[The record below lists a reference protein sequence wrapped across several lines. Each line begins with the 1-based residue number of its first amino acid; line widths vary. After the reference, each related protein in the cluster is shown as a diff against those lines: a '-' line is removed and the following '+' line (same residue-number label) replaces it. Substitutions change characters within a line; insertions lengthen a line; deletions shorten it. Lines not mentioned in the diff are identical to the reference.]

1 MCLSVLLARLQGL
14 FKYEIELHHPGPAEC
29 KPEPLPAGLEA
40 GLIHVIAMV
49 LP

>member
-14 FKYEIELHHPGPAEC
+14 FKYGMELHHPGPAEC
-29 KPEPLPAGLEA
+29 KPEPLLPRLEA

-49 LP
+49 SP